1 MSKSLT
7 IAARAAAIEPSMIR
21 TLRDKATPDC
31 LDLGLGQAD
40 LAVHPAALDAARK
53 VLDGGFAPYSPNLGM
68 NALREAVGKRYGIDA
83 SEVMITCGVQE
94 ALAVAMFGLIEPG
107 RDLAPR
113 SWLPCLSKPRARCGR
128 CACLV
133 CARAW

>member
-40 LAVHPAALDAARK
+40 LAVHPAALDAAIA
-53 VLDGGFAPYSPNLGM
+53 DGSLADSP
-68 NALREAVGKRYGIDA
+68 
-83 SEVMITCGVQE
+83 
-94 ALAVAMFGLIEPG
+94 ALARTCPGARRGLVEKQNC
-107 RDLAPR
+107 AH
-113 SWLPCLSKPRARCGR
+113 SARQQLGGLEIP
-128 CACLV
+128 A
-133 CARAW
+133 